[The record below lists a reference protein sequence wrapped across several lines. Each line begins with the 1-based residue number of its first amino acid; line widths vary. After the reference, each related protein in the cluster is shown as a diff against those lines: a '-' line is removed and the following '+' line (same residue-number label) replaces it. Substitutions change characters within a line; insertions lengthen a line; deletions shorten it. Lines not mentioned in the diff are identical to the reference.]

1 MTDIGRLVGVIAGVV
16 LVLGAAVF
24 LFFRSSIASEG
35 LYRMKTAVGMDAS
48 APERHV
54 VPEDFKG
61 WVVVHYAVEGAP
73 PLREDDGAVILE
85 YPATGRLE
93 TSTPAPEDE
102 GFLHRGY
109 YRRTASGLAPLSR
122 VSDIWGEFSHRA
134 FEGDDAASIHQMLE
148 DGGGGS
154 IRRSTGFFVG
164 SMTEFLDT
172 EWPTEHATPLGLAS
186 GATQR

>member
-1 MTDIGRLVGVIAGVV
+1 MANIGRLIGVIAAVV
-16 LVLGAAVF
+16 LVVGAAVF
-24 LFFRSSIASEG
+24 LFFRSSISSEG
-35 LYRMKTAVGMDAS
+35 LYRMKTAVGLDA
-48 APERHV
+48 ATTERHV

-61 WVVVHYAVEGAP
+61 WVVVYYAVDGAP
-73 PLREDDGAVILE
+73 PLREQDGAVILD
-85 YPATGRLE
+85 YPTTGRLD

-122 VSDIWGEFSHRA
+122 VGDIWGEFSHRA
-134 FEGDDAASIHQMLE
+134 FEDDDAASIHQKLQ

-164 SMTEFLDT
+164 SMTEFLATD
-172 EWPTEHATPLGLAS
+172 WPAEHAKPVGI
-186 GATQR
+186 QE